1 MENTL
6 KQKLQRSTR
15 NRQYN
20 FLKKI
25 TESEETKNKNNSE
38 KKKIRPHYMT
48 SHQNTQGNTLMR
60 SSSSNNS

>member
-20 FLKKI
+20 FLRKI

-38 KKKIRPHYMT
+38 KKKSDHT
-48 SHQNTQGNTLMR
+48 T
-60 SSSSNNS
+60 